1 MKNPNKTKWLKVIKV
16 AIVGVATWLNP
27 QAVLLLLLLELCFL
41 VLIALR
47 EDDNQPKPLSEAQQ
61 TFLWRLFLH
70 ILAAV
75 QKEEETTEKDD
86 RTLKIF
92 KLFGLD

>member
-1 MKNPNKTKWLKVIKV
+1 
-16 AIVGVATWLNP
+16 
-27 QAVLLLLLLELCFL
+27 
-41 VLIALR
+41 LIALR

>member
-1 MKNPNKTKWLKVIKV
+1 MKNSNETKWLKVIKF
-16 AIVGVATWLNP
+16 AIVGVASWLNP

-47 EDDNQPKPLSEAQQ
+47 EGDSQTKPLSEAQQ

-70 ILAAV
+70 ILEAL
-75 QKEEETTEKDD
+75 QKDQ
-86 RTLKIF
+86 
-92 KLFGLD
+92 

>member
-1 MKNPNKTKWLKVIKV
+1 MQPSNETKWLKVIKFE
-16 AIVGVATWLNP
+16 IVGAASWLNP

-47 EDDNQPKPLSEAQQ
+47 ESDSQPKPLSEAQQ

-70 ILAAV
+70 ILGAL
-75 QKEEETTEKDD
+75 QTDET
-86 RTLKIF
+86 
-92 KLFGLD
+92 